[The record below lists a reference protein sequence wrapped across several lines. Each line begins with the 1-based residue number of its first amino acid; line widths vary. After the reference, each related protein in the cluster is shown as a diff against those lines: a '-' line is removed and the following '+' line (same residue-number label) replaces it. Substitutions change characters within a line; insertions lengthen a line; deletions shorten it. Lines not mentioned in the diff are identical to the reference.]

1 MMKQMLR
8 TQRQDSPKK
17 YQDRKRK
24 ALFKNRVLEFTW
36 MALINCSWHGKN
48 RWQGCATNERD
59 RHSKTQGVCRGRVME
74 RDRHSKMQGVR
85 QGRVMERDRHSK
97 TQGVRRGRVATLQ
110 VALFLCASMF
120 GISIMNWHCCCNQRE
135 KFYQLLHS
143 GFCLSVQSTQTVR
156 LFSLQNHVTPC

>member
-59 RHSKTQGVCRGRVME
+59 RHSKTQGVCR
-74 RDRHSKMQGVR
+74 
-85 QGRVMERDRHSK
+85 GRVMERDRHSK